1 MNVSIF
7 RSAQLVF
14 LSLLPL
20 PPTRSQPEAV
30 GMSRTWLPRPP
41 RGSGQHPASG
51 TSRQHLLGG
60 RCPAQ
65 GSLGGRGAEQSCGPL
80 AARGG
85 GLVRRSSGC
94 LPCWLGGGGWE
105 AQIQGGLLQALVVR
119 TLWQSP
125 AGQTPEQLCAY

>member
-1 MNVSIF
+1 MSVSLF

-41 RGSGQHPASG
+41 RGSGQHP
-51 TSRQHLLGG
+51 LGG

-85 GLVRRSSGC
+85 GLVRRRSGC
-94 LPCWLGGGGWE
+94 LPCWPGGVVSYLPRWE
-105 AQIQGGLLQALVVR
+105 PQIQGGLLQTLVVR

-125 AGQTPEQLCAY
+125 AVQTPAQLCAY